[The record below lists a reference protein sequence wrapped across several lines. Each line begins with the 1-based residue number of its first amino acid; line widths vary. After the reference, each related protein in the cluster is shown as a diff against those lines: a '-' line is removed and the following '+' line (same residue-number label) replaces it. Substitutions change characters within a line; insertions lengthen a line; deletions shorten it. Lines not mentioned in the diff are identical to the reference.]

1 MTDTTRREY
10 MAGVAALAAAR
21 WETEDYDIENVENWE
36 PMKHGTY
43 TTGTFSPGYFSTSG
57 EGKVGG
63 WLLEDEDLSER
74 TLEVFYDTQEVHLTM
89 EGKAMMF
96 VVADWL
102 PSIPTKRETSRR
114 RCTKPPRN
122 STGVGRWP
130 MQTTDARM
138 TARIVRTDGGETYR
152 EYRVG
157 GVSYPSAEAVQ
168 AALETR

>member
-89 EGKAMMF
+89 EGKSDDVRSGGLAAF
-96 VVADWL
+96 DTDQARDLAAALYQAAEELDRRREVADA
-102 PSIPTKRETSRR
+102 
-114 RCTKPPRN
+114 
-122 STGVGRWP
+122 
-130 MQTTDARM
+130 D
-138 TARIVRTDGGETYR
+138 D
-152 EYRVG
+152 
-157 GVSYPSAEAVQ
+157 
-168 AALETR
+168 